1 MKFQSIFLATAI
13 LLVSISLLTPAFAQ
27 STQVSYTVKLSSFNL
42 NVSYPSE
49 VMPTDNVTITIQGS
63 PRASNVY
70 LQSLSVIVYYADA
83 AGLHKLTSQT
93 LVSNPSNSYAYY
105 GTSATANFTKS
116 LTVNVPQD
124 APRTSLVALFSET
137 TQSNNYYYNDFGP
150 YPFSYWYYRDPIFLS
165 YYPSYSA
172 ETDQAISP
180 LSYVKATTPEF
191 VTLQSEYQQL
201 QQQLNQ
207 AQTQN
212 QQLHTSITQQ
222 NSTISQLNQQLT
234 SANTTAQTYQT
245 AAVVFAI
252 IAIALA
258 ALSIYEIRSK
268 GKSKNISEPKS
279 TN

>member
-1 MKFQSIFLATAI
+1 VKLPSVFLVTAIFLVSVSLFTA
-13 LLVSISLLTPAFAQ
+13 AFAQ
-27 STQVSYTVKLSSFNL
+27 SAQVSYTVKLSLFAL

-49 VMPTDNVTITIQGS
+49 VMPGDNVTITIQGS
-63 PRASNVY
+63 PTTSNVY
-70 LQSLSVIVYYADA
+70 LQSLSIIVYYADA
-83 AGLHKLTSQT
+83 TGLHQLISQT
-93 LVSNPSNSYAYY
+93 LISNPTNSYAYY
-105 GTSATANFTKS
+105 GTSTTANFTKS

-150 YPFSYWYYRDPIFLS
+150 YPFSYYRDPIFYS
-165 YYPSYSA
+165 YYPSYST

-201 QQQLNQ
+201 QQQMNQ

-212 QQLHTSITQQ
+212 QQLQASITQQ
-222 NSTISQLNQQLT
+222 NSTIRQLNQQLT
-234 SANTTAQTYQT
+234 TANTTAQTYQT
-245 AAVVFAI
+245 IAVVFAI
-252 IAIALA
+252 IAVALA
-258 ALSIYEIRSK
+258 ALSIYEIIGK
-268 GKSKNISEPKS
+268 GKAKTISETKS